1 VACAQDIEGLAKVSM
16 VDVPVSWIGIA
27 EEVKM
32 MGSFDNWSRGVDLS
46 PEDYTFSGE
55 QTVRVAPFLSPPL
68 RPCTN
73 FTAHSTFL
81 ENTRDATRYS
91 SAFSLSTKRRSDP
104 SLLRGGRP
112 VCARSFPR
120 RWSCCLG
127 STKSSSS

>member
-1 VACAQDIEGLAKVSM
+1 VCGVRQDIEGLAKVSM
-16 VDVPVSWIGIA
+16 VEVPVSWIGIA

-55 QTVRVAPFLSPPL
+55 QTVRIALFRHQRGSMHTCRTFPP
-68 RPCTN
+68 
-73 FTAHSTFL
+73 
-81 ENTRDATRYS
+81 
-91 SAFSLSTKRRSDP
+91 AFSHASELALLHNALDELCADP
-104 SLLRGGRP
+104 CLRAIRAG
-112 VCARSFPR
+112 CACSSPR